1 MVKNLEPSREW
12 DLKSAIPLGTRIR
25 KTFYSVMTTLIL
37 VGLLSGLLLTVI
49 ALNVWAWRWILRGL
63 GW

>member
-1 MVKNLEPSREW
+1 MRSNGKTTIRPELP
-12 DLKSAIPLGTRIR
+12 PGTRIR
-25 KTFYSVMTTLIL
+25 KTFYGLMTTLIP

-49 ALNVWAWRWILRGL
+49 ALNVWAWRWIVRNM

>member
-1 MVKNLEPSREW
+1 MRNNGVTTITPEL
-12 DLKSAIPLGTRIR
+12 PLGTRIR
-25 KTFYSVMTTLIL
+25 KTFYGVLTTLIL

-49 ALNVWAWRWILRGL
+49 ALNVWAWRWIVEGL

>member
-25 KTFYSVMTTLIL
+25 KTFYGLVTTLIL
-37 VGLLSGLLLTVI
+37 VGFLSGLLLSVI
-49 ALNVWAWRWILRGL
+49 ALNVWAWRRIVDM

>member
-1 MVKNLEPSREW
+1 MTTMKPGL
-12 DLKSAIPLGTRIR
+12 PLGTRIR
-25 KTFYSVMTTLIL
+25 KTFHGLMTTLIL

-49 ALNVWAWRWILRGL
+49 ALNVWAWRWIVDM

>member
-1 MVKNLEPSREW
+1 MKPELP
-12 DLKSAIPLGTRIR
+12 PGTRIR
-25 KTFYSVMTTLIL
+25 KTFCSVMTMLIL
-37 VGLLSGLLLTVI
+37 VGLLSGLLLSVI

>member
-12 DLKSAIPLGTRIR
+12 DLKSAIPQGPRIR
-25 KTFYSVMTTLIL
+25 KTFYGLVTTLIL

-49 ALNVWAWRWILRGL
+49 ALNVWAWRWIVDM

>member
-1 MVKNLEPSREW
+1 MRRNGMTTIRPGL
-12 DLKSAIPLGTRIR
+12 PLGPRIR
-25 KTFYSVMTTLIL
+25 KTFYGLLTTLIL

-49 ALNVWAWRWILRGL
+49 ALNVWAWRWIVDM

>member
-1 MVKNLEPSREW
+1 MTTMKPGL
-12 DLKSAIPLGTRIR
+12 PLGTRIR
-25 KTFYSVMTTLIL
+25 KTFYGLVTTLIL
-37 VGLLSGLLLTVI
+37 VGLLSGLLLSVI